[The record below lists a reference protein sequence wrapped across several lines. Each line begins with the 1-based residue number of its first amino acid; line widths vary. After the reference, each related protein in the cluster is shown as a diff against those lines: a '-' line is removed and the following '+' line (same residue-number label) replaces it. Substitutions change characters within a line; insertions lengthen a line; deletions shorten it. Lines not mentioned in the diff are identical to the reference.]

1 MPAKKSSAKT
11 SAKKSNVDDEKDEEV
26 MTAAPSVPVEADA
39 GDEDD
44 DDIDIPVTTVVTS
57 PTAND
62 TAEAPSFS
70 RATPEQRQR
79 ATSAA
84 QDTVI
89 RITDVV
95 LSALDQL
102 EDGKKTTLKELQALV
117 ADKTGLKGSN
127 IGPVI
132 SMIVKTHPDVSVE
145 LGRYGGIYRGHRVRP
160 EKPVDTKPR
169 CLHCNQVIRQKTGKR
184 KKKNPDGTLL
194 AATTTTEAS
203 AAVDDLDDDALD
215 DEDDDLDDDDDG
227 EDDEDDAE
235 AAASN

>member
-11 SAKKSNVDDEKDEEV
+11 SAKKSSVDDEKDEEV
-26 MTAAPSVPVEADA
+26 MTAEPSVPEVEAD
-39 GDEDD
+39 GDD
-44 DDIDIPVTTVVTS
+44 DDIDIPVTTAVPS
-57 PTAND
+57 ATAND

-194 AATTTTEAS
+194 AATTTEAS
-203 AAVDDLDDDALD
+203 TAVDDLDDDDLD

-227 EDDEDDAE
+227 EDEDE